1 MADAKQPTPGQE
13 QGGKSEFNGGAPP
26 ADWRRYL
33 RIGVW
38 GVLAVFALLLLLLNG
53 ESVTVNLVFTK
64 MSIPLF
70 LALGLAMV
78 LGAVL
83 GGSLL
88 YFRQRS
94 KARRAAAQ
102 RGKKK

>member
-1 MADAKQPTPGQE
+1 MADAKQPSPEQE
-13 QGGKSEFNGGAPP
+13 QSGKKEFSGGAPP

-38 GVLAVFALLLLLLNG
+38 GVLAVFALLLLFLNG
-53 ESVTVNLVFTK
+53 ESVTVNLVFAE

-70 LALGLAMV
+70 LALGLAMA
-78 LGAVL
+78 LGAIL

-94 KARRAAAQ
+94 KARAAAQ
-102 RGKKK
+102 RGKKKK